1 METGRCSICVD
12 IAHVVPPNSNAQI
25 MALRHTTTHSLLPP
39 SLFAVRQAGIL
50 GQNERCTKGAAAQ
63 KRHQQT
69 KPTILLPRSLTHALP
84 PLRKGVLIRSL
95 VRSVQQISHLHVSLV
110 LVVKFG
116 RRFHSIPAFIIIN
129 AIGFSKGASHVSK
142 RHVWMGTGRG
152 RGERRRG
159 LPICCLSLSL
169 SRGTI
174 SYPDSLQCP
183 VRQRRQHSTA
193 SKFYYHPPTVHLFEP
208 SCADLRSCQ

>member
-1 METGRCSICVD
+1 ME
-12 IAHVVPPNSNAQI
+12 PPNSNAQI

-50 GQNERCTKGAAAQ
+50 GQNVARRGRLRQ
-63 KRHQQT
+63 KKTPTNQT
-69 KPTILLPRSLTHALP
+69 HHFVTPLAHSRP

-142 RHVWMGTGRG
+142 RHVWGGRG
-152 RGERRRG
+152 DAAYQYVA
-159 LPICCLSLSL
+159 SLFL
-169 SRGTI
+169 SR
-174 SYPDSLQCP
+174 
-183 VRQRRQHSTA
+183 
-193 SKFYYHPPTVHLFEP
+193 YHILSRLFSVSCSPTTPTLNG
-208 SCADLRSCQ
+208 Q